1 VAGGEQ
7 ARLSVEIAPTPR
19 RPRRSARLALPARRG
34 RRTFRYDRPA
44 DGPTP
49 YNRRLEDSRMA
60 VITDLYVY
68 PVKSCRGVRVKEAD
82 LWETG
87 LYLDRFWMVIDDDC
101 QFVTQRN
108 LPRMALIETSLRFE
122 SLQLK
127 APGMLRLDIPVG
139 GFDYDPARRV
149 LVDLWGEAVAAFP
162 ENDLVSQWFSDF
174 LGKPL
179 RLVRIDPDFRR
190 VCAPQWTGTQES
202 ITQFADGFPLLV
214 VSQASLADLNA
225 RLQAQGLPALPM
237 DRFRPN
243 VVIDGVDAYGED
255 TLARLAHAG
264 YEFRMVKPCTRC
276 RITGTDQQ
284 TAAVSTQPLDTL
296 STYRQDVRAD
306 GITFGMNAVVVRGA
320 DEAVV
325 RVGDTLEADIDF
337 GD

>member
-1 VAGGEQ
+1 
-7 ARLSVEIAPTPR
+7 
-19 RPRRSARLALPARRG
+19 
-34 RRTFRYDRPA
+34 
-44 DGPTP
+44 
-49 YNRRLEDSRMA
+49 MA
-60 VITDLYVY
+60 VVTDLFVY
-68 PVKSCRGVRVKEAD
+68 PVKSCRGVRVTEAD

-87 LYLDRFWMVIDDDC
+87 LYLDRFWMVVDDDC

-108 LPRMALIETSLRFE
+108 LPRMALIETALRFE

-139 GFDYDPARRV
+139 GFDYDASRRI
-149 LVDLWGEAVAAFP
+149 LVDLWGEMIEAFP
-162 ENDLVSQWFSDF
+162 ENDLVNAWFSDF

-190 VCAPQWTGTQES
+190 VCAPEWTGGQEA

-214 VSQASLADLNA
+214 LSKASLADLNG
-225 RLQAQGLPALPM
+225 RLQARGLAPLPM

-243 VVIDGVDAYGED
+243 VVIDGVDAHGED
-255 TLARLAHAG
+255 HLARLAHAA
-264 YEFRMVKPCTRC
+264 YEFRLVKPCSRC

-284 TAAVSTQPLDTL
+284 TAAVSTEPLDTL
-296 STYRQDVRAD
+296 STYRHDARID
-306 GITFGMNAVVVRGA
+306 GIAFGMNAVVVRGA

-325 RVGDTLEADIDF
+325 RVGDELQADVDF